1 VTPLLESLG
10 LGYQVIRVADPDEP
24 DWISDLVWSQ
34 DPAAGTVVEPGTV
47 MILRVAP

>member
-1 VTPLLESLG
+1 
-10 LGYQVIRVADPDEP
+10 VADPDEP

-47 MILRVAP
+47 MTLRVAP